1 MADYWWHQGRPPAL
15 PQSTPASLAH
25 VVHTA
30 EGYFVV
36 QPDAPASQPWDHQ
49 AWELQGA
56 AHVHGGIAWSK
67 VRLFS
72 SARRCGSLAQ
82 AAHCPEPSTY
92 VPVCLENA
100 CTRLQADPAI
110 PEAMEYQNFEGF
122 QEYGDLHAPA
132 EQVTAQGSA
141 GGGHCPAGWLMPD
154 HASPGTAVCA
164 KAGAGLTKDCS
175 RQRAAVQGRL
185 RECPAA
191 GLPAA
196 GAARAPGAAAAQAA
210 ADTHAAAVALHP
222 AARRGAGARAR
233 ARDGAEH
240 GAARAPGAAAAQ
252 AAADTRAAAAAPH
265 PAARRGARARAR
277 GRDGAQRERTC
288 LPAGRRAGAGARA
301 GTGRAGLADA
311 LARCERAWRRHAAW
325 RARAHAAW

>member
-141 GGGHCPAGWLMPD
+141 GGGHCPAGWLIARPC
-154 HASPGTAVCA
+154 HTGGRGTC
-164 KAGAGLTKDCS
+164 
-175 RQRAAVQGRL
+175 QGW
-185 RECPAA
+185 
-191 GLPAA
+191 
-196 GAARAPGAAAAQAA
+196 
-210 ADTHAAAVALHP
+210 
-222 AARRGAGARAR
+222 
-233 ARDGAEH
+233 
-240 GAARAPGAAAAQ
+240 
-252 AAADTRAAAAAPH
+252 
-265 PAARRGARARAR
+265 
-277 GRDGAQRERTC
+277 
-288 LPAGRRAGAGARA
+288 RRA
-301 GTGRAGLADA
+301 
-311 LARCERAWRRHAAW
+311 H
-325 RARAHAAW
+325 

>member
-210 ADTHAAAVALHP
+210 ADT
-222 AARRGAGARAR
+222 
-233 ARDGAEH
+233 
-240 GAARAPGAAAAQ
+240 
-252 AAADTRAAAAAPH
+252 RAAAAALH
-265 PAARRGARARAR
+265 PAARRGARARAS

-288 LPAGRRAGAGARA
+288 LPAGRRARAGAGARA
-301 GTGRAGLADA
+301 GRAGLADA